1 MGARAVMRLSLIH
14 ILLAVTERSYND
26 CAVHIAE
33 LRRFQQRERR
43 DALARSQ
50 FKCVGNQRI
59 VFIAANFYLVG
70 IALAVVS
77 ELGFHAAFPDKRV
90 KMCIRDRA

>member
-1 MGARAVMRLSLIH
+1 MQGQLCVQRAD
-14 ILLAVTERSYND
+14 LLAVTERSYND

-50 FKCVGNQRI
+50 FKCVGNQCI
-59 VFIAANFYLVG
+59 VLVAANLNFVG
-70 IALAVVS
+70 IRFAVVD
-77 ELGFHAAFPDKRV
+77 ELSLYGLFSDQS
-90 KMCIRDRA
+90 I

>member
-1 MGARAVMRLSLIH
+1 MERQLSVQRAD
-14 ILLAVTERSYND
+14 LLAVTERSYND

-50 FKCVGNQRI
+50 FKCVSNQSI
-59 VFIAANFYLVG
+59 VFVAANFYLIG
-70 IALAVVS
+70 IVLAVVGK
-77 ELGFHAAFPDKRV
+77 LGFHAGFSDQS
-90 KMCIRDRA
+90 I